1 MPGYPRPSILARI
14 HFISV
19 VDHHLLLTHAAGILP
34 GNIERQ
40 ISSTQLDVLIPER
53 TRMDQGISR
62 VGPTI
67 AGWWCTYPS
76 DKYESQLGSLF
87 PMYGKI
93 TNAPNLQPD
102 RFKTSKPVLL
112 RWMYFLTLLSLSR
125 HMSECFRGPSQSH
138 HSMSEE

>member
-1 MPGYPRPSILARI
+1 MDRI

-19 VDHHLLLTHAAGILP
+19 VAHNQLLTHAAGMLS

-53 TRMDQGISR
+53 ARMDQGVSS

-76 DKYESQLGSLF
+76 DKYENQLGLLF
-87 PMYGKI
+87 PIYGK
-93 TNAPNLQPD
+93 
-102 RFKTSKPVLL
+102 KKCSKPP
-112 RWMYFLTLLSLSR
+112 TS
-125 HMSECFRGPSQSH
+125 
-138 HSMSEE
+138 